1 VKYEKAPILRML
13 AHLEVARVLERACR
27 RSGLPV
33 AMSQGFRP
41 HQKITFATNLPVGV
55 ASEVEYADIG
65 LAEEMS
71 TDSVRECLV
80 KALPEGMLV
89 SAVAT
94 LPVGTPALQ
103 SQDISSTFQLYS
115 APDEAIQTL
124 EAIQS
129 ADVIQIIRKK
139 GTKDLVNPG
148 RFLNSVQLVNAGNI
162 SASSASIQ
170 VELVT
175 LATGG
180 GLGVKDLLAVI
191 REMPGGSGV
200 WAKRVGLSILSNEG
214 RKDPLDI

>member
-1 VKYEKAPILRML
+1 ML

-55 ASEVEYADIG
+55 ASEVEYADIALVG
-65 LAEEMS
+65 EMS
-71 TDSVRECLV
+71 TDSIRDRLV
-80 KALPEGMLV
+80 DALPEGMLV
-89 SAVAT
+89 SAVAA
-94 LPVGTPALQ
+94 LPPGTAALQ

-115 APDEAIQTL
+115 APEEAVQTL
-124 EAIQS
+124 EGIQS

-139 GTKDLVNPG
+139 GTKDLESPG
-148 RFLNSVQLVNAGNI
+148 RFLKNIQAVSGGNN

-175 LATGG
+175 SATGG
-180 GLGVKDLLAVI
+180 GLGIKDLLAVI

-214 RKDPLDI
+214 RKDPLDV